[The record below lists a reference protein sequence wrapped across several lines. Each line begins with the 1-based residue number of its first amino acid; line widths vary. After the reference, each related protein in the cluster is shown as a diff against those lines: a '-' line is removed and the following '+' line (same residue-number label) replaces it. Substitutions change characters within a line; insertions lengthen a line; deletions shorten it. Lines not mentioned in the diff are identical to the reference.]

1 LLNYDAMSGKHSRIL
16 VVDDDPDWL
25 ELMTELFEDEGYT
38 VAVAK
43 DGVRAAAM
51 VPRFHPAVVV
61 TDLQMPRMD
70 GRQLLAALHAREPDV
85 PVVVVT
91 GDRSPARAKG
101 LEAAFRIIEKPP
113 SIEKLLAVV
122 ADAAAQ

>member
-1 LLNYDAMSGKHSRIL
+1 MSGKHSRIL

-43 DGVRAAAM
+43 DGARAAAM

-70 GRQLLAALHAREPDV
+70 GRQLLAALRAREPDV

-91 GDRSPARAKG
+91 GDRPRTHDPSLKG
-101 LEAAFRIIEKPP
+101 AFRVIQKPP

-122 ADAAAQ
+122 ADASASH

>member
-1 LLNYDAMSGKHSRIL
+1 MSGKHSRIL

-51 VPRFHPAVVV
+51 FPRFHPAVVV

-70 GRQLLAALHAREPDV
+70 GRELMATLHASDPDIA
-85 PVVVVT
+85 VVVVT
-91 GDRSPARAKG
+91 GDSSLTHDPSLK
-101 LEAAFRIIEKPP
+101 EAFRIIQKPP
-113 SIEKLLAVV
+113 SIEKLLSVV
-122 ADAAAQ
+122 AAASASH